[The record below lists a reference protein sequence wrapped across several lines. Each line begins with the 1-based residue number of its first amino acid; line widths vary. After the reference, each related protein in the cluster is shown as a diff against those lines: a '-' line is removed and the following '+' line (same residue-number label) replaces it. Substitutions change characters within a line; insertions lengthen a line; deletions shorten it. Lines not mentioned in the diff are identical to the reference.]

1 MKAVVDR
8 IEDKIAILH
17 FEQGGQFVNIPVALL
32 PEGTREGDWLNIR
45 ITADK
50 EKTSAMYMK
59 NKSLLDKLKRK
70 NQ

>member
-17 FEQGGQFVNIPVALL
+17 FEGGQLVNIPVALL
-32 PEGTREGDWLNIR
+32 PEKTREGEWLNVR

-50 EKTSAMYMK
+50 EKTSAMYKK
-59 NKSLLDKLKRK
+59 NKSLLDKLRRK